1 MNAAAPITWS
11 RDFGMF
17 HARRSV
23 AELKAVLDQ
32 APQQFVVLMRNDDL
46 FYVYRRAELAA
57 GLAGKD
63 PEASV
68 EQAMGMHEGDRS
80 QPMDPTASPGP
91 SRSGEPGAAPSVR
104 RYVHLGPGGMPV
116 AVGEPSSQTVPAP
129 QPGADTPPPTR
140 GRTRGGGLGG
150 LGGFRTSKPQ
160 TGADVPA
167 TRGRTRGGG
176 AGAPPP
182 MPASEGAPGPAG
194 ETASGGTGG
203 AAVPDEGTDIARYPS
218 IAPSGTPKE
227 GESFSITVDLLLEQ
241 TDVKTTGGKVTFSKL
256 PADWGEI
263 PIHVQ
268 LMSTALDCSPA
279 GGGTIYVRRN
289 GPSLPCTFSCN
300 LIKGVD
306 AKGPIEVI
314 ATFMHDGRFCGLA
327 RRTIGPEGDT
337 AADPGRPVAGAADR
351 TPASGTQGRVSIEME
366 VPSPDLTV
374 KIFHPE
380 YSAAGCFSWIVTPRV
395 RFDGLP
401 GRLDG
406 SIQLESSAQEYAREL
421 FARFSELTPG
431 DHMGEFEGVGETLW
445 ERTPAFFRETY
456 WAARDQFGRGFS
468 IQFISDDPW
477 IPWELMRPV
486 RKGEAANL
494 LVVDHPVARWI
505 AHYDGDL
512 RNKLPG
518 GRIVTVA
525 PKYRSVAD
533 QLPSAQDESKHLVD
547 RFSALRV
554 DGTRSDVRRVLSD
567 GLTNEAV
574 AVIHFAGHGQY
585 GLKFA
590 DASRIVLEDGDLSVN
605 EVGNASVKLGEK
617 DRTLVVFNACEVGAV
632 GSVLSMVGGWAEAF
646 TRRKFSGF
654 LAPLWPVDDD
664 AAVTVISELLDAV
677 WTGKQPVGDSLRA
690 IREKHG
696 NKSPT
701 FLSYLFYGD
710 VTARVVDA
718 A

>member
-1 MNAAAPITWS
+1 MI
-11 RDFGMF
+11 
-17 HARRSV
+17 
-23 AELKAVLDQ
+23 
-32 APQQFVVLMRNDDL
+32 
-46 FYVYRRAELAA
+46 
-57 GLAGKD
+57 
-63 PEASV
+63 
-68 EQAMGMHEGDRS
+68 
-80 QPMDPTASPGP
+80 
-91 SRSGEPGAAPSVR
+91 
-104 RYVHLGPGGMPV
+104 
-116 AVGEPSSQTVPAP
+116 
-129 QPGADTPPPTR
+129 
-140 GRTRGGGLGG
+140 
-150 LGGFRTSKPQ
+150 
-160 TGADVPA
+160 
-167 TRGRTRGGG
+167 
-176 AGAPPP
+176 
-182 MPASEGAPGPAG
+182 
-194 ETASGGTGG
+194 
-203 AAVPDEGTDIARYPS
+203 
-218 IAPSGTPKE
+218 
-227 GESFSITVDLLLEQ
+227 
-241 TDVKTTGGKVTFSKL
+241 
-256 PADWGEI
+256 
-263 PIHVQ
+263 
-268 LMSTALDCSPA
+268 
-279 GGGTIYVRRN
+279 
-289 GPSLPCTFSCN
+289 
-300 LIKGVD
+300 
-306 AKGPIEVI
+306 
-314 ATFMHDGRFCGLA
+314 
-327 RRTIGPEGDT
+327 
-337 AADPGRPVAGAADR
+337 
-351 TPASGTQGRVSIEME
+351 
-366 VPSPDLTV
+366 
-374 KIFHPE
+374 
-380 YSAAGCFSWIVTPRV
+380 

-421 FARFSELTPG
+421 FARFAKLTPG

-445 ERTPAFFRETY
+445 ERTPAFFREAY
-456 WAARDQFGRGFS
+456 WAARDRLGRGFS

-512 RNKLPG
+512 RNKLPS

-554 DGTRSDVRRVLSD
+554 DGTKSNVRQVLSD

-574 AVIHFAGHGQY
+574 AVIHFAGHGEY

-605 EVGNASVKLGEK
+605 EVGNSSVKLGEK

-664 AAVTVISELLDAV
+664 AAVTVISELLDSV

-696 NKSPT
+696 ARSPT

-710 VTARVVDA
+710 VTARVTELQ
-718 A
+718 